1 MPPPT
6 NEEDEHEGHIVIEHR
21 FAAVRQ
27 SSNRKTG
34 PIPVVYVDG
43 HSCPT
48 SCPLRRNGCY
58 AESGP
63 VAYTFTDLTL
73 MAEGFGPRRQNRRA
87 LTFDEL
93 LEWVAALPPDCLW
106 RYAASGDL
114 PGQGDRINGIM
125 LMRLNEHA
133 AHTYGFTYTH
143 KPVLGPTADAA
154 YNKVAI
160 DMVHAANRG
169 RGGRGLT
176 INLSADNE
184 REAEAMLALGI
195 APVVMLQRRDAPTRG
210 RVGGAAY
217 VTCPAQTVDIDCAT
231 CRYCAQLDRDGVVGF
246 RAHGS
251 AAARVEAVI
260 DAG

>member
-1 MPPPT
+1 MT
-6 NEEDEHEGHIVIEHR
+6 GHR
-21 FAAVRQ
+21 FAAVRR
-27 SSNRKTG
+27 STNHKTG

-43 HSCPT
+43 TSCPT
-48 SCPLRRNGCY
+48 SCPLWRNGCY

-73 MAEGFGPRRQNRRA
+73 MAEGKEPRRMARRA

-93 LEWVAALPPDCLW
+93 FDWVAALPNDCLW

-114 PGQGDRINGIM
+114 PGRDEHIDAIM
-125 LMRLNEHA
+125 LMRLNEYA
-133 AHTYGFTYTH
+133 SHTRGFTYTH
-143 KPVLGPTADAA
+143 KPVLGADVVAQF
-154 YNKVAI
+154 NRKVI
-160 DMVHAANRG
+160 QLVHEANRA

-184 REAEAMLALGI
+184 AEVAAMLALGI

-210 RVGGAAY
+210 KVGEAATGY